1 MEKIKVKNNSTGG
14 AGYFL
19 SNSSIRRSWLP
30 HQTLL
35 ISTEELEEGF
45 YEPGIKTLFTSG
57 LLYIENIE
65 DRKKVGLVIE
75 AEDEEIDELEG
86 TYSREEILKVLQET
100 GAAPLG
106 AMLNKAKNS
115 MYDLIVA
122 LAVENEIT
130 DSIKVKLIR
139 EKTGVDVLESIQNLK
154 KFEDK

>member
-1 MEKIKVKNNSTGG
+1 M
-14 AGYFL
+14 
-19 SNSSIRRSWLP
+19 
-30 HQTLL
+30 
-35 ISTEELEEGF
+35 
-45 YEPGIKTLFTSG
+45 
-57 LLYIENIE
+57 
-65 DRKKVGLVIE
+65 VIE